1 MSATC
6 TVGGPNVRLAAR
18 IVDDR
23 LMRCATMSSCR
34 QAVISREC
42 KATLISSRVRSKCP
56 ERERE
61 REREKGGSWLSQQR
75 FSSTLYRRCGAP
87 CMLRLSHYMQS
98 LQLAAP
104 KQTVTTTTRFRFD
117 CRSTAVRVRPFDNL
131 RYDP

>member
-1 MSATC
+1 MSTTC

-61 REREKGGSWLSQQR
+61 RERGVLVVAAEILLNSLPSVWCALYAPPL
-75 FSSTLYRRCGAP
+75 TLHAV
-87 CMLRLSHYMQS
+87 
-98 LQLAAP
+98 A
-104 KQTVTTTTRFRFD
+104 TTR
-117 CRSTAVRVRPFDNL
+117 CA
-131 RYDP
+131 